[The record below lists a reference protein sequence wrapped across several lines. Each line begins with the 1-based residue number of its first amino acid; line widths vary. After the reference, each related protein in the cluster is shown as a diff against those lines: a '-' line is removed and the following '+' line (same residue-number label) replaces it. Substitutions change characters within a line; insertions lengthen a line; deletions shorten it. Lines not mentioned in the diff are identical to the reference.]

1 MSASGQRPCCPS
13 HGRGHHLPGRSTS
26 IRALWRTAWL
36 HESAC
41 WAVAVERWARR
52 GGTRRRKGCFDPF
65 VRYWTHLDLASAWSS
80 HESHRRGLELQRAT
94 VRGAPSLRSSVH
106 PPATLECEQRRRP
119 VMLLWLEG
127 FSTILAALAMLLLR
141 PASRCQVL
149 LPLTARPACTQPSLT
164 AGCAPCAVGAC
175 QPLPF
180 NHHTTRA
187 TRLGS
192 ATTCSRAAACLVHH
206 VHRGGAPAVLT
217 APCPRSG
224 GC

>member
-1 MSASGQRPCCPS
+1 MVWTKRRQSGHIRFLRSGPLSCSRVPQAPLTRPFRVRP
-13 HGRGHHLPGRSTS
+13 
-26 IRALWRTAWL
+26 AW
-36 HESAC
+36 
-41 WAVAVERWARR
+41 
-52 GGTRRRKGCFDPF
+52 
-65 VRYWTHLDLASAWSS
+65 WSS

-94 VRGAPSLRSSVH
+94 VRGAPSVRSSVH

-187 TRLGS
+187 TWLGS

>member
-1 MSASGQRPCCPS
+1 MLHAGVGQKRLRCNIFKTLFRAPSGTGRVHAPRSWRPWHDLSRP
-13 HGRGHHLPGRSTS
+13 
-26 IRALWRTAWL
+26 TA
-36 HESAC
+36 AC
-41 WAVAVERWARR
+41 RR
-52 GGTRRRKGCFDPF
+52 PTAMPP
-65 VRYWTHLDLASAWSS
+65 WP
-80 HESHRRGLELQRAT
+80 RRGLELQRAT
-94 VRGAPSLRSSVH
+94 VRGAPSVRSSVH

-187 TRLGS
+187 TWLGS

>member
-1 MSASGQRPCCPS
+1 M
-13 HGRGHHLPGRSTS
+13 T
-26 IRALWRTAWL
+26 
-36 HESAC
+36 
-41 WAVAVERWARR
+41 
-52 GGTRRRKGCFDPF
+52 RKGHKAVTSGDAQESRSGPLSSARVPQARLTRPIH
-65 VRYWTHLDLASAWSS
+65 VRSAWWSS
-80 HESHRRGLELQRAT
+80 HEWRRRGLELQRAT

-187 TRLGS
+187 TWLGS

-206 VHRGGAPAVLT
+206 VHRGGAPPVLT

>member
-1 MSASGQRPCCPS
+1 MKRRQSGHFWRLRSGHAPRSWRPWHDLSRP
-13 HGRGHHLPGRSTS
+13 
-26 IRALWRTAWL
+26 TA
-36 HESAC
+36 AC
-41 WAVAVERWARR
+41 RR
-52 GGTRRRKGCFDPF
+52 PTAMPP
-65 VRYWTHLDLASAWSS
+65 WP
-80 HESHRRGLELQRAT
+80 RRGLELQRAT
-94 VRGAPSLRSSVH
+94 VRGAPSVRSSVH

-175 QPLPF
+175 LPLPF

-187 TRLGS
+187 TWLGS
-192 ATTCSRAAACLVHH
+192 ATTCSRAGACPVHH
-206 VHRGGAPAVLT
+206 VHRGVCGTLPRAPPMMT
-217 APCPRSG
+217 GGGSTSTPCCVALWLS
-224 GC
+224 

>member
-1 MSASGQRPCCPS
+1 MGTAPGSAKRCAG
-13 HGRGHHLPGRSTS
+13 
-26 IRALWRTAWL
+26 
-36 HESAC
+36 
-41 WAVAVERWARR
+41 
-52 GGTRRRKGCFDPF
+52 
-65 VRYWTHLDLASAWSS
+65 SAWRAPAGWYRSPPAIAASLAAAAAHTATSPVDGRCCATSGPLSRLCTAAPALADAIHVSSTMRIS

-94 VRGAPSLRSSVH
+94 VRGAPSVRSSVH

-187 TRLGS
+187 TWLGS

>member
-1 MSASGQRPCCPS
+1 M
-13 HGRGHHLPGRSTS
+13 
-26 IRALWRTAWL
+26 
-36 HESAC
+36 
-41 WAVAVERWARR
+41 
-52 GGTRRRKGCFDPF
+52 
-65 VRYWTHLDLASAWSS
+65 
-80 HESHRRGLELQRAT
+80 
-94 VRGAPSLRSSVH
+94 RSSVH

-187 TRLGS
+187 MWLGS

-206 VHRGGAPAVLT
+206 VHRGR
-217 APCPRSG
+217 APCACSADSAVPEVRRVLNLDPMLCGVVVELDRLSTG
-224 GC
+224 LGKPWGA

>member
-1 MSASGQRPCCPS
+1 MVWTKRRQKVHMRFLRSGPLSSARVPQARLTRPFRVRP
-13 HGRGHHLPGRSTS
+13 
-26 IRALWRTAWL
+26 AW
-36 HESAC
+36 
-41 WAVAVERWARR
+41 
-52 GGTRRRKGCFDPF
+52 
-65 VRYWTHLDLASAWSS
+65 WSS

-94 VRGAPSLRSSVH
+94 VRGAPRLRSSVH

-187 TRLGS
+187 TWLGS

>member
-1 MSASGQRPCCPS
+1 MLHAGVGHRVLNCYIFKTLFRSARLGRVQGHDHARSAETTTTSEATAACRRP
-13 HGRGHHLPGRSTS
+13 
-26 IRALWRTAWL
+26 TAMPPW
-36 HESAC
+36 
-41 WAVAVERWARR
+41 
-52 GGTRRRKGCFDPF
+52 P
-65 VRYWTHLDLASAWSS
+65 
-80 HESHRRGLELQRAT
+80 RRGLELQRAT
-94 VRGAPSLRSSVH
+94 VRGAPSVRSSVH

-187 TRLGS
+187 TWLGS

-206 VHRGGAPAVLT
+206 VHCGGAPAVLT

>member
-1 MSASGQRPCCPS
+1 MHPWAPF
-13 HGRGHHLPGRSTS
+13 GRVGPRVVELKRRQKV
-26 IRALWRTAWL
+26 RAP
-36 HESAC
+36 
-41 WAVAVERWARR
+41 
-52 GGTRRRKGCFDPF
+52 GTRSGHAPRSWRPWHDLSRPTAACRRPTAMPP
-65 VRYWTHLDLASAWSS
+65 WP
-80 HESHRRGLELQRAT
+80 RRGLELQRAT
-94 VRGAPSLRSSVH
+94 VRGAPSVRSSVH

-175 QPLPF
+175 LPLPF

-187 TRLGS
+187 TWLGS
-192 ATTCSRAAACLVHH
+192 ATTCSRAGACPVHH
-206 VHRGGAPAVLT
+206 VHRGVCGTLPRAPPMMT
-217 APCPRSG
+217 GGGSTSTPCCVALWLS
-224 GC
+224 